1 MNKILIPAAGLAV
14 LVLGFLLPKA
24 SPAEEPAP
32 LPVERLP
39 FAPGEQLDFA
49 VKYGV
54 VRAGD
59 ARLAVESLEDVNGE
73 PVYRLVST
81 ASSSRFF
88 STFFT
93 VKDRVESLW
102 SLSRR
107 VPLRFEKHIHE
118 GNYRKDSVIEFDH
131 EQGHAIYENGDR
143 MEIEAGTQDVLS
155 AFYFIRCNRLDVGK
169 SVHVPNHSDGENYPL
184 EVKVVRRETIEVPAG
199 KFRCVVVEPLLKSAG
214 LFKQE
219 GRLTIWLTDD
229 ARKMPV
235 LMKSKVAVGS
245 IVAEL
250 EGFRMGKPPRSLKGE
265 VFSRGGESMPA
276 KEAAEN

>member
-1 MNKILIPAAGLAV
+1 MKRFLIRSGLLALILVFPAS
-14 LVLGFLLPKA
+14 A
-24 SPAEEPAP
+24 SPAEEEARVRPAS
-32 LPVERLP
+32 RLP

-59 ARLAVESLEDVNGE
+59 ARLAVESMEELNGE
-73 PVYRLVST
+73 PVYRLAST
-81 ASSSRFF
+81 ARSSRFF

-102 SLSRR
+102 SLDRR

-118 GNYRKDSVIEFDH
+118 GNYKKDTVIEFDH
-131 EQGHAIYENGDR
+131 ENGHAVYENGER
-143 MEIEAGTQDVLS
+143 LEIEKDTQDVLS
-155 AFYFIRCNRLDVGK
+155 AFYYIRCNRLEVGE

-184 EVKVVRRETIEVPAG
+184 EVKVVRREKVKVPAG
-199 KFRCVVVEPLLKSAG
+199 EFRCVVVEPLLKSAG

-250 EGFRMGKPPRSLKGE
+250 EKFRMGKPPRALKGE
-265 VFSRGGESMPA
+265 VVSRGGESVPA
-276 KEAAEN
+276 EEAPDN